1 MTKMQN
7 HKYKTQRSQVKDGV
21 RFLEVIALLL
31 KWLSYNWWT
40 LSHTHTHTHINT
52 LTTPTTNKFKLT
64 RYERQYT
71 LTHIHKYQRYFYERE
86 RTNLLRPCRRKRTRV
101 FLQSKAKVV
110 FCVFTLIQNES
121 KLLTIYDLRYPREKL
136 LEILSLKRT
145 EKSKAYIYTFH
156 KQTQQ
161 KKNELNTQTQQFQQ
175 QQHTINR
182 VKSIE
187 RTEDNKN

>member
-1 MTKMQN
+1 MTKNAKPQIQN
-7 HKYKTQRSQVKDGV
+7 TKKSGEGWCALPRSDRTVVK
-21 RFLEVIALLL
+21 

-40 LSHTHTHTHINT
+40 LSHTHTHINT
-52 LTTPTTNKFKLT
+52 LITPTTNKFKLT

-121 KLLTIYDLRYPREKL
+121 KLLTIYDLRYHARKCW
-136 LEILSLKRT
+136 K
-145 EKSKAYIYTFH
+145 F
-156 KQTQQ
+156 
-161 KKNELNTQTQQFQQ
+161 
-175 QQHTINR
+175 
-182 VKSIE
+182 
-187 RTEDNKN
+187 